1 MWGIQLLFLL
11 VPIQSLRYPPSRF
24 ALLQSDSMPWLSP
37 PVLDHA
43 ASALRPYV
51 YTFPLSLDSNCC
63 IRISE
68 MAPYTVNEGLEKS
81 ESSQRTWSF
90 SIAVWEF

>member
-1 MWGIQLLFLL
+1 MWGIQLLFPL
-11 VPIQSLRYPPSRF
+11 VPIRSLRYPPSRL
-24 ALLQSDSMPWLSP
+24 ALLQSGSMPWLSP

-51 YTFPLSLDSNCC
+51 CTFPLSLDSNCC

-81 ESSQRTWSF
+81 ESSQRTW
-90 SIAVWEF
+90 